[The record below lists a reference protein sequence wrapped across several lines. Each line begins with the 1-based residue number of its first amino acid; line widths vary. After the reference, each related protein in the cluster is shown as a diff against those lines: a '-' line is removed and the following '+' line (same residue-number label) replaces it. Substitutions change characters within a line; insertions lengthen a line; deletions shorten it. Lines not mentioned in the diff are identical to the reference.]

1 MVLVLG
7 INGSPRKDGNS
18 GLLLDEALRSASEC
32 GADVIRI
39 DVSDLDISGCRSC
52 WSCEESG
59 ECVVQDDMTKVYD
72 VLLRADALIVVS
84 PVYFSG
90 PTGQLKQ
97 LIDRCNC
104 LWNRKLPAVKKGAL
118 MVVAADPEQNF
129 RPIVTEL
136 RSFMNSV
143 GYPCQEELL
152 VPGVFR
158 KGEVIADRNAMRSAM
173 EIGARLASG

>member
-1 MVLVLG
+1 M
-7 INGSPRKDGNS
+7 
-18 GLLLDEALRSASEC
+18 A
-32 GADVIRI
+32 
-39 DVSDLDISGCRSC
+39 
-52 WSCEESG
+52 
-59 ECVVQDDMTKVYD
+59 KVYQ
-72 VLLRADALIVVS
+72 VLLRADALIVAS

-90 PTGQLKQ
+90 PTAQLKL

-104 LWNRKLPAVKKGAL
+104 LWNRKLPAVKRGAL
-118 MVVAADPEQNF
+118 LVVAADPEQNF
-129 RPIVTEL
+129 RPIITEI

-143 GYPCQEELL
+143 GFPCQEELL